1 MKVRKSLLIPNLQ
14 SPLKFQTV
22 SLSLPSSLVTLFYTI
37 NAFRRWQHMLFKP
50 PPLPTPT
57 TLFSV
62 LRIPVLWALFQMISI
77 TTQPPRT

>member
-37 NAFRRWQHMLFKP
+37 NAFRRWQHVIQA

-57 TLFSV
+57 TLFSG